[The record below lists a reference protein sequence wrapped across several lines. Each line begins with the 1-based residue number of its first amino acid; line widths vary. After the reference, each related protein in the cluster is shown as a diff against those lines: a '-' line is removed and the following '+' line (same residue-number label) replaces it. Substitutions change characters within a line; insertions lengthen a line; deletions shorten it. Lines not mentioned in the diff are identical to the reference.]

1 MNCRKCKVQ
10 LKEDTPY
17 CPFCGTK
24 LMLTM
29 SDLQIKEKLAKLA
42 FQKWAEELNF
52 GWDLS
57 GLDIGV
63 WQFAIRKSGLQL
75 FMYDISARLHQ
86 STTENVLALVDETDR
101 IARELY
107 SLILE
112 Y

>member
-1 MNCRKCKVQ
+1 MNCRNCKVQ
-10 LKEDTPY
+10 LKEKNPY

-29 SDLQIKEKLAKLA
+29 SDLQIKEKLAESA
-42 FQKWAEELNF
+42 FRKWAEQQNS
-52 GWDLS
+52 GWQLT

-63 WQFAIRKSGLQL
+63 WELAIRKSGLR
-75 FMYDISARLHQ
+75 MYVFGISNRLHE

-101 IARELY
+101 IAKELY